1 MFKIV
6 AKVEGM
12 KCGMC
17 EKHVDEAIKEAFFVK
32 KVNSSHENNET
43 VITSKEDL
51 DLDRIK
57 AVITEAGYTVLD
69 IKKES
74 YKSFFGR

>member
-1 MFKIV
+1 MFKVV

-17 EKHVDEAIKEAFFVK
+17 EKHVNEAVNEAFSVK
-32 KVNSSHENNET
+32 KVVSSYEKNET

-51 DLDRIK
+51 DTDKVK
-57 AVITEAGYTVLD
+57 AVIEEVGYTVTE
-69 IKKES
+69 IAKET
-74 YKSFFGR
+74 YKSLFGR

>member
-1 MFKIV
+1 MFKVV

-17 EKHVDEAIKEAFFVK
+17 EKHVNEAVNEAFSVK
-32 KVNSSHENNET
+32 KVVSSYEKNET

-51 DLDRIK
+51 DTDKVK
-57 AVITEAGYTVLD
+57 AVIEEAGYTVTE
-69 IKKES
+69 IAKET
-74 YKSFFGR
+74 YKSLFGR

>member
-1 MFKIV
+1 MFKVV

-17 EKHVDEAIKEAFFVK
+17 EKHVNEAINEAFSVK
-32 KVNSSHENNET
+32 KVVSSHENNET

-51 DLDRIK
+51 DADKVKVVIK
-57 AVITEAGYTVLD
+57 EAGYTVTD
-69 IKKES
+69 ITKET
-74 YKSFFGR
+74 YKSLFGR